1 MEAEKIEELSI
12 PFEAVFVE
20 VHIHR
25 RLDFLPDLR
34 RLVGEMVIGILQRQR
49 R

>member
-1 MEAEKIEELSI
+1 MAAEKIEELSI

-25 RLDFLPDLR
+25 RLER
-34 RLVGEMVIGILQRQR
+34 N
-49 R
+49 